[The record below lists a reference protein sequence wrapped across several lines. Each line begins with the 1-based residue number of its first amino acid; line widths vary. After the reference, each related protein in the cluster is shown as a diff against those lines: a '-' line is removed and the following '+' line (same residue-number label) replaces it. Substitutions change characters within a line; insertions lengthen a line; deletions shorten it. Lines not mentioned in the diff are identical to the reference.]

1 MVSRVS
7 AAPTE
12 TSEEALKRLKI
23 VLPPAPSPLGA
34 YVPAVQSGAL
44 LFLSGMAPIVDG
56 KPYLTGRIGAELT
69 VDQGR
74 EATRIAALNALA
86 VARAH
91 LGTLDRITRVV
102 RLAVFQVAT
111 DTFRE
116 HVEVADAASELFRG
130 IFGVERSHSRLVTG
144 IASLPHGLCVELEVI
159 FEVTVEWGWFCIGP
173 TKAVVC

>member
-1 MVSRVS
+1 MVGRMGEV
-7 AAPTE
+7 PIE
-12 TSEEALKRLKI
+12 TAEGALKRLKI

-34 YVPAVQSGAL
+34 YVPAIQSGAL
-44 LFLSGMAPIVDG
+44 LFLSGMVPIVDG
-56 KPYLTGRIGAELT
+56 EPYLPGRIGAELT

-91 LGTLDRITRVV
+91 LGTLDRITRVI

-111 DTFRE
+111 DTFHE
-116 HVEVADAASELFRG
+116 HAVVANAASELFRD
-130 IFGVERSHSRLVTG
+130 IFGVEKSHSRLVTG

-159 FEVTVEWGWFCIGP
+159 FEVAVE
-173 TKAVVC
+173 